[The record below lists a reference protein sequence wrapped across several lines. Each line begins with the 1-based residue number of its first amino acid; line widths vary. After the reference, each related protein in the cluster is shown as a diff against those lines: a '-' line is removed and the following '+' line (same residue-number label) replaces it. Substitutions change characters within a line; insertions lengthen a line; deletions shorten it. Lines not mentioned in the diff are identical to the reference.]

1 MLLTMSVVVDQSDI
15 VKYCSL
21 MSQSPTERFHL
32 APAPAGLQV
41 VQNLLNTRAID
52 AYGLPD
58 LLANGKAASL
68 VWETTLSDDDA
79 ATLRALRLD
88 VEAAIAGDLPTRPAV
103 RAELLPGS
111 DGTVRLMP
119 TGTGADYIASKMWS
133 EVLLAQQ
140 ADTWRRL
147 KRCKN
152 EACGSAF
159 YDRSRN
165 NSGVWHDVK
174 TCGNVANLRA
184 SRARKKAMD

>member
-1 MLLTMSVVVDQSDI
+1 MSPSR
-15 VKYCSL
+15 L
-21 MSQSPTERFHL
+21 PSPTERFRL
-32 APAPAGLQV
+32 APAPDGLSV
-41 VQNLLNTRAID
+41 VQDLLNTRAI
-52 AYGLPD
+52 APYGLPD
-58 LLANGKAASL
+58 LIADGDTASAT
-68 VWETTLSDDDA
+68 WGERLSDDDA
-79 ATLRALRLD
+79 ATLRALRAD
-88 VEAAIAGDLPTRPAV
+88 VEAAIAGELAPIPAV
-103 RAELLPGS
+103 TVELVPDS
-111 DGTVRLMP
+111 DGSVRLSP
-119 TGTGADYIASKMWS
+119 TGTGADYIASQIWA

-184 SRARKKAMD
+184 SRARKKAQV

>member
-1 MLLTMSVVVDQSDI
+1 MS
-15 VKYCSL
+15 L
-21 MSQSPTERFHL
+21 SPTERFRL
-32 APAPAGLQV
+32 APAPDGLQV

-52 AYGLPD
+52 AYDLPD
-58 LLANGKAASL
+58 LIADGKSASST
-68 VWETTLSDDDA
+68 WGTALSNEDA
-79 ATLRALRLD
+79 AALRTLRSD
-88 VEAAIAGDLPTRPAV
+88 VEAAVAGDMAARPAV
-103 RAELLPGS
+103 PVELVPGT
-111 DGTVRLMP
+111 DGTVRLSP
-119 TGTGADYIASKMWS
+119 TGIGADYIASQIWS

-174 TCGNVANLRA
+174 TCGNVATLRA
-184 SRARKKAMD
+184 SRARKKAQD